1 MQAVLNLTTELKLTE
16 SGKAYVV
23 DFVNSQGRNTR
34 TWVAVSQSKIE
45 DGKLFVA
52 EWLLEPR
59 REGIGSLIKA
69 GWKCLMGEVIA
80 DANSIGVTDTP
91 KVEYAEAVINKGF
104 FTVQVEG
111 EKHRTF
117 RFKTNRKGQTLI
129 GLLVG
134 QNNVTDYAWFGFVDG
149 TTLRFWK
156 SARYQQMPFR
166 LPISHE
172 VAMECFNAILG
183 NVDEAGKRYATEYK
197 NCSRCGAVL
206 TTPESIALGLGPVC
220 DGLRYGKK

>member
-1 MQAVLNLTTELKLTE
+1 MQAVLNLNTELELTA
-16 SGKAYVV
+16 SGKAYVL
-23 DFVNSQGRNTR
+23 DFENPRGGKPVR
-34 TWVAVSQSKIE
+34 TWIPLSNSKIE
-45 DGKLFVA
+45 AGKLFVA

-59 REGIGSLIKA
+59 REGIGALLKA
-69 GWKCLMGEVIA
+69 GYKCLYGETIA
-80 DANSIGVTDTP
+80 DSIGKTDTP
-91 KVEYAEAVINKGF
+91 QKPLAEGAINKGF

-134 QNNVTDYAWFGFVDG
+134 QNNVTDYAYFAFVDG

-156 SARYQQMPFR
+156 GARYQMMPFR
-166 LPISHE
+166 LPISNE
-172 VAMECFNAILG
+172 VATECFNAILG

-206 TTPESIALGLGPVC
+206 TTPESIELGLGPIC